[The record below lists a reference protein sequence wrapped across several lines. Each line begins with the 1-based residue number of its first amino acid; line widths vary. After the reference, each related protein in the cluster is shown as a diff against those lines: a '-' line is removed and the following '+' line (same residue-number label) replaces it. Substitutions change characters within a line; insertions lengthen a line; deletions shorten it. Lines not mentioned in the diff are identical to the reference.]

1 MANGQETI
9 PTFHTGAVVVD
20 ELKLYFISDARNRIV
35 HLTFD
40 QDGHHRA
47 RKKIAPLFK
56 DVVFREDEGITNNVA
71 QKINRYVKGSTRQLD
86 LQAGT
91 LLSER
96 ATDFQKKV
104 WQQIGRI
111 SYGSTRTYGDIARK
125 LGNFRLA
132 RAVGQAC
139 HANPVALLVPCHRV
153 IGAASLGGFAGGAA
167 IKSKLIALERGFS
180 GAER

>member
-1 MANGQETI
+1 MATGQDTI
-9 PTFHTGAVVVD
+9 STFQTGAIVVD

-40 QDGHHRA
+40 QDGHHWA
-47 RKKIAPLFK
+47 RKKIASLTSAPVFK
-56 DVVFREDEGITNNVA
+56 VDKGMTHNVA
-71 QKINRYVKGSTRQLD
+71 QEVKRYVKGSTRQLH

-111 SYGSTRTYGDIARK
+111 SYGNTRTYGDIARS

-139 HANPVALLVPCHRV
+139 HANPLALLVPCHRV
-153 IGAASLGGFAGGAA
+153 IGAISLGGFAGGVA
-167 IKSKLIALERGFS
+167 IKGRLLSLERRCS
-180 GAER
+180 GAE

>member
-1 MANGQETI
+1 M
-9 PTFHTGAVVVD
+9 
-20 ELKLYFISDARNRIV
+20 
-35 HLTFD
+35 
-40 QDGHHRA
+40 
-47 RKKIAPLFK
+47 
-56 DVVFREDEGITNNVA
+56 TNNVE
-71 QKINRYVKGSTRQLD
+71 QEVNRYVKGGTRQLH

-111 SYGSTRTYGDIARK
+111 SYGSTRTYGDLARS

-139 HANPVALLVPCHRV
+139 HANPLALLVPCHRV
-153 IGAASLGGFAGGAA
+153 IGANSLGDFAGGVA
-167 IKSKLIALERGFS
+167 IKSRLLALERRFS
-180 GAER
+180 GAEP

>member
-9 PTFHTGAVVVD
+9 LTFHTGAVAVD
-20 ELKLYFISDARNRIV
+20 GLKLYFISDARDRIV

-40 QDGHHRA
+40 QHGHHRA
-47 RKKIAPLFK
+47 RKKIASLIN
-56 DVVFREDEGITNNVA
+56 DVVFREDKRITNNVG
-71 QKINRYVKGSTRQLD
+71 QEVNRYVKGSTRQLH
-86 LQAGT
+86 LQTGT
-91 LLSER
+91 LLAER

-125 LGNFRLA
+125 LGNLRLA

-139 HANPVALLVPCHRV
+139 HANPLALLVPCHRV
-153 IGAASLGGFAGGAA
+153 IGAASLGGFAGGVA
-167 IKSKLIALERGFS
+167 IKSRLLALERRFS
-180 GAER
+180 GAEP

>member
-9 PTFHTGAVVVD
+9 PTFQTGAVAVD
-20 ELKLYFISDARNRIV
+20 DLKLYFISDTRDRIV

-40 QDGHHRA
+40 RDGHHRA
-47 RKKIAPLFK
+47 RKKIASLASEA
-56 DVVFREDEGITNNVA
+56 VFREDKGMTKNVE
-71 QKINRYVKGSTRQLD
+71 QEVTRYVKGGARQLH

-91 LLSER
+91 LLSGL
-96 ATDFQKKV
+96 ATDFTKKV

-111 SYGSTRTYGDIARK
+111 SYGSTRTYGDIARS

-139 HANPVALLVPCHRV
+139 HANPLALLVPCHRV
-153 IGAASLGGFAGGAA
+153 IAAVSLGGFAGGVA
-167 IKSKLIALERGFS
+167 IKSRSLALERRFS
-180 GAER
+180 GAGR